1 MNSYTIATT
10 VACPYEE
17 AVEKVRAALEDQ
29 GFGILTEIDI
39 RATMKAKLD
48 LDVPP
53 QIILGACQPSLAHR
67 AMEADPSIATVLPCN
82 VVVRAESGDTAI
94 VEALDPDAMLGLAG
108 ENETLRSVA
117 TDARGRLTAALAALP
132 TQR

>member
-1 MNSYTIATT
+1 MSSYTIATT

-17 AVEKVRAALEDQ
+17 AVEKVRVALEAQ
-29 GFGILTEIDI
+29 GFGILTEIDV
-39 RATMKAKLD
+39 RATLKAKLD

-53 QIILGACQPSLAHR
+53 QVILGACQPSLAHQ

-94 VEALDPDAMLGLAG
+94 VEALDPDAMVGLAG
-108 ENETLRSVA
+108 ESETLRRVA
-117 TDARGRLTAALAALP
+117 TDAKGRLTAALAALP
-132 TQR
+132 RKH